1 MKKLPYDD
9 VIFFWYFLK
18 YFFSKLFFFKFQI
31 APEDDKHH
39 LHYGGI
45 CCYSCRAFFRRAH
58 QSTKRPN
65 FECKSGGNCQIT
77 VKNRRKCQKCRYE
90 KCLNIGMDPRWVLTS
105 DQKKVRFRNYL
116 KKKVVVEHHD
126 SSTHN
131 NPITEN
137 HHNIY
142 HHPSA
147 TTSSELKLNSA
158 IVSRFSK
165 VARYS

>member
-1 MKKLPYDD
+1 M
-9 VIFFWYFLK
+9 
-18 YFFSKLFFFKFQI
+18 

-58 QSTKRPN
+58 QNTKRPN

-90 KCLNIGMDPRWVLTS
+90 KCVNIGMDPRWVLTS

-126 SSTHN
+126 STSSTQN

-137 HHNIY
+137 HHHNIY
-142 HHPSA
+142 HHPSTA
-147 TTSSELKLNSA
+147 TQLKLDSA
-158 IVSRFSK
+158 IVSIYLVLKQPRSL
-165 VARYS
+165 